1 MIRESTTRR
10 TLVTKTTSS
19 EENEEGI
26 RTMTT
31 SIERGDL
38 PRIESI
44 RISQRKIPKL
54 KQYHKFKRLKLSLRM
69 PIWLKKVTIG
79 EILISDEIS

>member
-1 MIRESTTRR
+1 MIRENSTRR

-26 RTMTT
+26 RTLMT
-31 SIERGDL
+31 SIEREDL
-38 PRIESI
+38 PKTESI
-44 RISQRKIPKL
+44 MISQRKTPKL
-54 KQYHKFKRLKLSLRM
+54 KLHHKFKRLKLSLRM